1 MVRLTSG
8 STMNRRSP
16 YFMLLALSAH
26 VAIAA
31 DQDIVARMGPV
42 SLSEADVRLIARA
55 NPAEARSV
63 LALEKRLRTEIIR
76 RGVAAEAR
84 RQSFDKKPEVAARME
99 QAAEQAL
106 VTSYMNG
113 IAQPPADYPS
123 AELLQQTYDA
133 NKDALIAPRQYR
145 VSQIYVAGADE
156 KARKLADELAKAARR
171 KNTDFAALA
180 RKSSQ
185 HAASA
190 GKGGDLG
197 WLSESE
203 LAPAFRQALL
213 GLAKGEVGAPAA
225 GPEGWHILKLVER
238 KEPELQPL
246 EKVRD
251 ALARNLRLRKAA
263 EIEQAYLEAMLTR
276 TPISVNGIA
285 LEGMVKR

>member
-1 MVRLTSG
+1 MPRV
-8 STMNRRSP
+8 SP
-16 YFMLLALSAH
+16 YFMVLALAAH
-26 VAIAA
+26 PALAA
-31 DQDIVARMGPV
+31 DQNVIARMGDV
-42 SLSEADVRLIARA
+42 SLSEADMRQIVQ
-55 NPAEARSV
+55 NTPADARS
-63 LALEKRLRTEIIR
+63 AANLEKHLRTEIIR
-76 RGVAAEAR
+76 RGIAAEAR

-99 QAAEQAL
+99 QTANQAL
-106 VTSYMNG
+106 VVSYMNG

-123 AELLQQTYDA
+123 AELLRQTYDA
-133 NKDALIAPRQYR
+133 NKDALMTPRQYR
-145 VSQIYVAGADE
+145 VSQLYIAGTDA
-156 KARKLADELAKAARR
+156 KGRKQADELAREARR
-171 KNTDFAALA
+171 KNADFAALA

-190 GKGGDLG
+190 GKGGDMG

-203 LAPAFRQALL
+203 LAPAFRQILQ

-225 GPEGWHILKLVER
+225 GAEGWHILKLVER
-238 KEPELQPL
+238 KEAELQPF

-285 LEGMVKR
+285 LEGLVKR